1 MKKIHFSPPKM
12 SIFKTFFSLTQ
23 EFQNSNGTIF
33 SPCLAHCAKDEHY
46 SLAMKDLR
54 LPMQLNSSVFRSP
67 HLALRLSKSEMP
79 LLMSELNAIST
90 S

>member
-1 MKKIHFSPPKM
+1 MYVCTTSTASVRRVICCLQLFGTKYAHSAEM
-12 SIFKTFFSLTQ
+12 SIEYL
-23 EFQNSNGTIF
+23 
-33 SPCLAHCAKDEHY
+33 
-46 SLAMKDLR
+46 LAMNDLK

>member
-1 MKKIHFSPPKM
+1 MLLWISKHDVCVLQLFGTKSAHSAKM
-12 SIFKTFFSLTQ
+12 SIEYL
-23 EFQNSNGTIF
+23 
-33 SPCLAHCAKDEHY
+33 
-46 SLAMKDLR
+46 LAMNDLK